1 MLNKIKDTFT
11 DIQQQLF
18 VSSFY
23 CFLNYDSKKDFIVN
37 FDHIWKWL
45 GFSRKDHAKTVL
57 NKNFVID
64 SDYKVENI
72 IPEVSGKIE
81 KGRPCEKIMLT
92 VNAFKKF
99 CLKAGTKKADEVH
112 DYYIKLE
119 ELLHETLNEESNELR
134 KQLEEKTFENKKS
147 SDKIEQLNQKLH
159 IKNSLKVITEEK
171 FVIYLLVAYINDR
184 TVYIIGKTADLTRR
198 YRNYRLKGI
207 LIQEKDVKLMYYKSC
222 RSSSILKVVE
232 KSVIL
237 NMSKYLMNDC
247 SEVFQTD
254 EYDEK
259 EMIDKFKKVIDLYV
273 STFEHVSSNIIIK
286 EQEDKEEN
294 RLRTE
299 LYVEENREELNEK
312 VRDDRLENP
321 EKYRV
326 RDQKRDP
333 EKKKAKDKRY
343 RDKNKDKRAIY
354 DKEYSKDP
362 EVIEKRSERKKEKF
376 SEMTEEEKEEKI
388 NKAKEYREQ
397 NKEKKDM
404 LSKQKIICLVCQT
417 KLSRSCWRRHTKS
430 LLHLDAVKLNP
441 DVIEKY
447 EIEN

>member
-11 DIQQQLF
+11 DIQKQLF

-147 SDKIEQLNQKLH
+147 SDKIE
-159 IKNSLKVITEEK
+159 
-171 FVIYLLVAYINDR
+171 
-184 TVYIIGKTADLTRR
+184 
-198 YRNYRLKGI
+198 
-207 LIQEKDVKLMYYKSC
+207 
-222 RSSSILKVVE
+222 
-232 KSVIL
+232 
-237 NMSKYLMNDC
+237 
-247 SEVFQTD
+247 
-254 EYDEK
+254 
-259 EMIDKFKKVIDLYV
+259 
-273 STFEHVSSNIIIK
+273 
-286 EQEDKEEN
+286 
-294 RLRTE
+294 
-299 LYVEENREELNEK
+299 
-312 VRDDRLENP
+312 
-321 EKYRV
+321 
-326 RDQKRDP
+326 
-333 EKKKAKDKRY
+333 
-343 RDKNKDKRAIY
+343 
-354 DKEYSKDP
+354 
-362 EVIEKRSERKKEKF
+362 KRSERKKEKF